1 MPDRLTLPVTLLLV
15 GVALGLAFGA
25 QVLLSA
31 GASTANPRSERPAAL
46 VQSRLGSDAAVGLS
60 AVWAVPALRAP
71 RASAAR
77 TVRSPRIE
85 SRGAVTP
92 AVSLVS
98 VPVTPD
104 RSSRTTPVATPSPRT
119 QVRTPSPKPQPT
131 PAATPEPSHR
141 FDSSTEGNFDTTG
154 EAAQTPAPTQTSDD
168 GATK

>member
-15 GVALGLAFGA
+15 GVALGMAFGA

-46 VQSRLGSDAAVGLS
+46 VQSRLGSEAAVGLS

-71 RASAAR
+71 RARAAR
-77 TVRSPRIE
+77 STRIVE

-98 VPVTPD
+98 VPVTQN
-104 RSSRTTPVATPSPRT
+104 RSSRTTPVATPAPRT
-119 QVRTPSPKPQPT
+119 QVRVPSPKPQPT
-131 PAATPEPSHR
+131 PAATPEPSHE
-141 FDSSTEGNFDTTG
+141 FDSPTEGNFDTTG
-154 EAAQTPAPTQTSDD
+154 EAAQTPAPTQTSD